1 MNVLQHARRRDRALL
16 LAVSAAVALAACG
29 VTPTEDG
36 TNGPD
41 TGAAINIDAIAVD
54 EKAQA
59 ELPETM
65 KKTGTLDVAS
75 ELDWPPFSYKDD
87 SGQTTGIDVLMI
99 QAIGKKLGLKTNIA
113 NLGADTIIP
122 SVQNGRYDV
131 AVSQLVTTP
140 ERLRAVNFVVYI
152 QNTLGILQHKSYS
165 PKVTPG
171 DMCGKTFLGTQGT
184 GPLDFTRQYSEKECV
199 AKGKPK
205 MTIHVFDKSAA
216 TILAVGTKR
225 GVFLTNRAVGEYV
238 ASTSKNGLVMGQE
251 TIPGSRTF
259 SGIAYSKKHP
269 EVGKAVQAALL
280 SLMNDGTYQKILEKW
295 NVTDQ
300 ALKTSEIRNETG
312 S

>member
-1 MNVLQHARRRDRALL
+1 MNVLRHARRSDRALL
-16 LAVSAAVALAACG
+16 LAVSAAVALTACG
-29 VTPTEDG
+29 VTSAEDG
-36 TNGPD
+36 EGPD
-41 TGAAINIDAIAVD
+41 TGAALKIDAIAVD
-54 EKAQA
+54 RKAQA
-59 ELPETM
+59 ELPEAM
-65 KKTGTLDVAS
+65 KKSGTLKVAS

-87 SGQTTGIDVLMI
+87 SGQTTGIDVLMV
-99 QAIGKKLGLKTNIA
+99 QAIGRKLGLKTSIA
-113 NLGADTIIP
+113 DLGADTIIP

-140 ERLRAVNFVVYI
+140 ERLRAVNFVDYI
-152 QNTLGILQHKSYS
+152 QNTLGIIQHKDYS
-165 PKVTPG
+165 PQVTPG
-171 DMCGKTFLGTQGT
+171 DMCGKTFVGTQGT

-216 TILAVGTKR
+216 TILAVGNKR

-238 ASTSKNGLVMGQE
+238 AATSGNGLVMGKE
-251 TIPGSRTF
+251 TIPGSRTL
-259 SGIAYSKKHP
+259 SGIAYSKKQP

-280 SLMNDGTYQKILEKW
+280 SLMNDGTYQRILEKW
-295 NVTDQ
+295 KVTDQ